1 MDTVSLET
9 IKHLSEPAA
18 GLRVSIFLPTQ
29 RFGPDSQE
37 ADSTR
42 LKNLTR
48 KAQAELEAQGLRTTD
63 AERLLAP
70 ARALLD
76 DRPFWL
82 RSRQGVAV
90 LLGEDDHHVFQ
101 LDLPTPEHVHVS
113 HRFWVRPLLPLVDRT
128 EDYWVLALSQKR
140 VRLLKGD
147 RSSLAEVPAEHIPES
162 LSDAL
167 QWEDFEKSSL
177 QFHTGT
183 SGTGGRRPAVFHGTD
198 EPDTKGELTRFFR
211 EIDRGLH
218 EHLGS
223 DHAPLVL
230 AGVDYLIPLYHE
242 VSTCPHLLADA
253 VTGSPDTLGDQVL
266 HEQSW
271 KIAAAVFGRDG
282 ERTLENVREAWASAR
297 VTTEP
302 QYIREAAAS
311 GRIASLLISETAG
324 WWSDDETG
332 SGVVQYDDR
341 PDADEDLLQTAALE
355 TLGNGGEV
363 LLFPAERMPYEARAV
378 ALLRY

>member
-1 MDTVSLET
+1 MDAVSLDT
-9 IKHLSEPAA
+9 IKRLAEPGP

-29 RFGPDSQE
+29 RFGPGSQE

-48 KAQAELEAQGLRTTD
+48 RAQAELEAQGLKAAD

-76 DRPFWL
+76 DRPLWL
-82 RSRQGVAV
+82 RSRDGLAV
-90 LLGEDDHHVFQ
+90 LLGDDTPHVFQ
-101 LDLPTPEHVHVS
+101 LDVPVPEHVHVS
-113 HRFWVRPLLPLVDRT
+113 RRFWVRPLLPLLGRDDV
-128 EDYWVLALSQKR
+128 YWVLALSQKR

-147 RSSLAEVPAEHIPES
+147 RSSLAEVPSEHIPES

-167 QWEDFEKSSL
+167 QWEDYEKSSL

-183 SGTGGRRPAVFHGTD
+183 SGSGGRRPAVFHGTGETDSKD
-198 EPDTKGELTRFFR
+198 ELVRFFR

-242 VSTCPHLLADA
+242 VSTCPSLLTEA
-253 VTGSPDTLGDQVL
+253 VTGNPDALGDQAL
-266 HEQSW
+266 RDRSW
-271 KIAAAVFGRDG
+271 AIAAEAFGRSG
-282 ERTLENVREAWASAR
+282 ETTLETIAEAWASPQ
-297 VTTEP
+297 VTTGP
-302 QYIREAAAS
+302 QPIREAAAA
-311 GRIASLLISETAG
+311 GRIASLLISEAAG

-332 SGVVQYDDR
+332 SGIVQYDDY
-341 PDADEDLLQTAALE
+341 PDADEDLLQTAALD
-355 TLGNGGEV
+355 TLTNGGEV
-363 LLFPAERMPYEARAV
+363 LFFGADRMPHEARTV

>member
-1 MDTVSLET
+1 MEAVSLDT
-9 IKHLSEPAA
+9 IMQLSEPAP
-18 GLRVSIFLPTQ
+18 GLRVSIFMPTQ
-29 RFGPDSQE
+29 RFGPGSQE

-48 KAQAELEAQGLRTTD
+48 KAQAELEAQGLKTGD

-82 RSRQGVAV
+82 RSREGLGV
-90 LLGEDDHHVFQ
+90 LLGDDDHHVFR
-101 LDLPTPEHVHVS
+101 LDVPTPEHVHVS
-113 HRFWVRPLLPLVDRT
+113 RRYWVRPLLPLVDRK
-128 EDYWVLALSQKR
+128 EAYWVLALSQKR

-147 RSSLAEVPAEHIPES
+147 RSSLTEVPTEHIPES

-183 SGTGGRRPAVFHGTD
+183 SGTGGRRPAVFHGTG
-198 EPDTKGELTRFFR
+198 EPDTKGEIIRFFR

-242 VSTCPHLLADA
+242 VSTCPHLLAGA
-253 VTGSPDTLGDQVL
+253 VTGSPDAPGDQSL
-266 HEQSW
+266 HERSW
-271 KIAAAVFGRDG
+271 DIAAEAFGRDG
-282 ERTLENVREAWASAR
+282 EQILENVREDWASAR

-302 QYIREAAAS
+302 QYIREAAAA
-311 GRIASLLISETAG
+311 GRIGSLLISETAG

-332 SGVVQYDDR
+332 SGIVQYDDH
-341 PDADEDLLQTAALE
+341 PDADEDLLQTAALD
-355 TLGNGGEV
+355 TLANGGEV
-363 LLFPAERMPYEARAV
+363 LLFAADRMPHEARAV